1 MGAQCS
7 MIPKPYD
14 EVLKG
19 VTIRLGGYKNVMVD
33 EMKIKVWLRTGMF
46 RQTLCELAVSPL
58 PKCIVGIVIMSD

>member
-46 RQTLCELAVSPL
+46 RQGLAVSPL